1 MSDTESSNEEYIK
14 EEEESS
20 PIEKP
25 IKKKREYVMTEARRL
40 AVERM
45 KEARKVKVEAINK
58 AQRPR
63 TKKY

>member
-25 IKKKREYVMTEARRL
+25 IKKKENM
-40 AVERM
+40 
-45 KEARKVKVEAINK
+45 
-58 AQRPR
+58 
-63 TKKY
+63 